1 MFQLYLDAI
10 PEAYPIRGIIAFPRL
25 KQRQMWYNELSI

>member
-25 KQRQMWYNELSI
+25 TRRRMWYNEPSI